1 MARAV
6 ALAGISKQ
14 ATPHTLRHSFATHLL
29 ENGTDI
35 RFIQALLGHARL
47 ETTVIYTKVART
59 VARTVQSPLDALM
72 GVSQGMQRETARARE
87 RKPPAGSVGSM
98 RVSVEPAPAGG
109 ARARVEI
116 QSERGPLALGGIS
129 LVEEWKGWVRMQ
141 LPPLED
147 WQDVLAW
154 LEPEQRDRIE
164 SPRFYQQL
172 QAVLTRR
179 FLALARG

>member
-6 ALAGISKQ
+6 ALAGISKR

-72 GVSQGMQRETARARE
+72 GASQGMQRETART

-98 RVSVEPAPAGG
+98 RVSVEPAPGGG

-129 LVEEWKGWVRMQ
+129 LFEERKGWVRMQ

-154 LEPEQRDRIE
+154 LEPAGIE

-172 QAVLTRR
+172 QEVLTRSL
-179 FLALARG
+179 LALPRG